1 MRVIYVRIFCQAGIP
16 NWISAWAHLA
26 IARVFRLK
34 ALNQMQLSQ
43 PCSLYMHAFL
53 LIEVR
58 KFEYHKYSIF
68 FVLLLDTGFFLLQL
82 SGIKGQI
89 IKETEIWFA

>member
-1 MRVIYVRIFCQAGIP
+1 
-16 NWISAWAHLA
+16 
-26 IARVFRLK
+26 
-34 ALNQMQLSQ
+34 
-43 PCSLYMHAFL
+43 MHAFL

-89 IKETEIWFA
+89 IKETEI